1 MSTEAGTG
9 EFPIDDITESDEG
22 LLDSDRE
29 EVKGQQPGAATY
41 PDVGELDYDEL
52 MENEVRVM

>member
-1 MSTEAGTG
+1 MSLEAGRG

-29 EVKGQQPGAATY
+29 EVKGQQPTTAAY

-52 MENEVRVM
+52 MENEVWVM